1 MQNRNGLI
9 FLGLAIALGLAAAF
23 AAQRWVANQ
32 APVAT
37 RQVETVSVVVARSD
51 LPIASTLNARQLE
64 VVAWPKDYT
73 PQGALANVELAA
85 GRVLRRPVA
94 KGEALVESALFD
106 KGKDGGLPAV
116 ITSKRRAMS
125 VKVDPVIGVAGFV
138 KPGTRVDVLATLR
151 RIDWRKPLPYSR
163 AILQDVRVLA
173 IDQKLEQVRDGEPE
187 LVSVVTLE
195 VEPDQAQ
202 KLTYASHEGR
212 LQLAMRSP
220 GDDEVVRSR
229 SISVAALLD
238 SGSSRS
244 KGTAVASVS
253 SRVQIIRGAKAET
266 KKF

>member
-9 FLGLAIALGLAAAF
+9 FLALAIAFGTAAAF
-23 AAQRWVANQ
+23 VAQRWVANQ
-32 APVAT
+32 TPTASG
-37 RQVETVSVVVARSD
+37 RVETVSVVVARSD
-51 LPIASTLNARQLE
+51 LPVATTLNARQLE
-64 VVAWPKDYT
+64 WVPWPKDYT
-73 PQGALANVELAA
+73 PKGSLATVELAA

-94 KGEALVESALFD
+94 AGEVVVESALFD
-106 KGKDGGLPAV
+106 EGKDGGLPAV
-116 ITSKRRAMS
+116 ISPNQRAVS
-125 VKVDPVIGVAGFV
+125 VKVDAVIGIAGFV

-151 RIDWRKPLPYSR
+151 RVDWRKPLPYSR
-163 AILQDVRVLA
+163 TILQDVRVLA

-187 LVSVVTLE
+187 IVNVVTLE
-195 VEPDQAQ
+195 VEPEQAQ

-220 GDDEVVRSR
+220 GDDEVVRTR

-244 KGTAVASVS
+244 NGTHVATAS
-253 SRVQIIRGAKAET
+253 SRVQIIRGAKSET

>member
-9 FLGLAIALGLAAAF
+9 FLALAIAFGTAAAF
-23 AAQRWVANQ
+23 MAQRWVANQ
-32 APVAT
+32 KPGVT
-37 RQVETVSVVVARSD
+37 RRVETVSVVVARSD

-64 VVAWPKDYT
+64 AVAWPKDYT
-73 PQGALANVELAA
+73 PRGALANVELAE

-94 KGEALVESALFD
+94 AGEALVASALFD
-106 KGKDGGLPAV
+106 EGTGGGLPAV
-116 ITSKRRAMS
+116 ISPKRRAVS

-163 AILQDVRVLA
+163 TILQNIRVLA

-187 LVSVVTLE
+187 IVSVVTLE
-195 VEPDQAQ
+195 VEPEQAQ

-220 GDDEVVRSR
+220 GDDEIVRTR
-229 SISVAALLD
+229 NIGVADLLD

-244 KGTAVASVS
+244 KGKPVAYAS
-253 SRVQIIRGAKAET
+253 SRVQIIRGAKSEV